1 MSKEIL
7 DHLERSWEALRFDY
21 SPIIKRKPLKFPNK
35 ARVAFWVVPN
45 IEHFVLDRQCV
56 ALFPNNLKPD
66 VSGYGWRDYSPRVGV
81 WRVMKVMDKYRVK
94 GTVAL
99 NSSVCKY
106 YPEIIQ
112 ACKQRGWE
120 FMGHGISNSWF
131 LGDLDEKTEREMIK
145 EVVQTIRRS
154 TGKQPQGWLG
164 PAMAE
169 TYRTLDILAENGIRY
184 VCDWTN
190 DDQPYPLKVKN
201 GSMFSIPYSAE
212 LNDLPIFVRNGL
224 TSEEFYQMC
233 KDQFDTLYEEGKEN
247 GRVMCLSLHPF
258 VIGQPFRIKAFE
270 RVLKYITSQ
279 KNVWLTTGSEIL
291 DFTLKY
297 YNQRTK

>member
-7 DHLERSWEALRFDY
+7 DHLERSWKALKFDY
-21 SPIIKRKPLKFPNK
+21 SPITKRKPLKLPHK

-45 IEHFVLDRQCV
+45 IEHFAIDRQSV

-66 VSGYGWRDYSPRVGV
+66 VSGYAWRDYSPRVGV
-81 WRVMKVMDKYRVK
+81 WRLMKVMDKYRVK

-99 NSSVCKY
+99 NSAVCTY

-131 LGDLDEKTEREMIK
+131 LGNIDEKTERGMIK

-154 TGKQPQGWLG
+154 TGKPPQGWLG

-169 TYRTLDILAENGIRY
+169 TFGTLDILAENGIRY

-190 DDQPYPLKVKN
+190 DDQPYPMKVKK

-224 TSEEFYQMC
+224 TSEQFYQMC
-233 KDQFDTLYEEGKEN
+233 KDQFDTLYEEGKDN
-247 GRVMCLSLHPF
+247 ARVMCLSLHPF
-258 VIGQPFRIKAFE
+258 VIGQPFRIKALE
-270 RVLKYITSQ
+270 KVLKYITSR
-279 KNVWLTTGSEIL
+279 KNVWVTTGSEIIEW
-291 DFTLKY
+291 TSKY
-297 YNQRTK
+297 HNRRTK

>member
-1 MSKEIL
+1 MPKEIL
-7 DHLERSWEALRFDY
+7 DHLERSWKALKFDY

-131 LGDLDEKTEREMIK
+131 LSDLDEKTERAMIK

-233 KDQFDTLYEEGKEN
+233 KDQFDTLYEEGKES

-270 RVLKYITSQ
+270 KVLKYITSQ
-279 KNVWLTTGSEIL
+279 KNVWLTTGSEL
-291 DFTLKY
+291 LEFTAKY

>member
-7 DHLERSWEALRFDY
+7 DHLERSWEALKFDY
-21 SPIIKRKPLKFPNK
+21 SPITKRKPLKLPNN

-45 IEHFVLDRQCV
+45 IEHFALDRPSI
-56 ALFPNNLKPD
+56 ALFPNQLKPD

-99 NSSVCKY
+99 NSAVCKY

-112 ACKQRGWE
+112 AGKQRGWE

-131 LGDLDEKTEREMIK
+131 LGGLDEKTEREMIK

-169 TYRTLDILAENGIRY
+169 TYGTLDILAENGIRY

-201 GSMFSIPYSAE
+201 GPMFSIPYSAE
-212 LNDLPIFVRNGL
+212 LNDLPIFIRNGL

-247 GRVMCLSLHPF
+247 ARVMCLSLHPF
-258 VIGQPFRIKAFE
+258 VIGQPFRIKALE
-270 RVLKYITSQ
+270 KILKYITSK
-279 KNVWLTTGSEIL
+279 KNVWLTTGSEII
-291 DFTLKY
+291 DWTSKY
-297 YNQRTK
+297 YNRRTK

>member
-7 DHLERSWEALRFDY
+7 DHLERSWKALKFDY
-21 SPIIKRKPLKFPNK
+21 SPIINRKPLKFPNK

-99 NSSVCKY
+99 NSAVCKY

-224 TSEEFYQMC
+224 TSDEFYQMC

-258 VIGQPFRIKAFE
+258 VIGQPFRIKAFD
-270 RVLKYITSQ
+270 RILKYITSQ
-279 KNVWLTTGSEIL
+279 KNVWITTGSEIL
-291 DFTLKY
+291 DFTSKY
-297 YNQRTK
+297 YNQRKK

>member
-1 MSKEIL
+1 MPKEIL
-7 DHLERSWEALRFDY
+7 DHLERSWKALKFDY

-131 LGDLDEKTEREMIK
+131 LSDLDEKTERAMIK

-233 KDQFDTLYEEGKEN
+233 KDQFDTLYEEGKES

-270 RVLKYITSQ
+270 KVLKYITSQ
-279 KNVWLTTGSEIL
+279 KNVWLTTGSEL
-291 DFTLKY
+291 LEFAAKY

>member
-7 DHLERSWEALRFDY
+7 DHLERSWKALKFDY

-131 LGDLDEKTEREMIK
+131 LGGLDEKTERAMIK

-224 TSEEFYQMC
+224 TSDEFYQMC

-258 VIGQPFRIKAFE
+258 VIGQPFRIKAFD
-270 RVLKYITSQ
+270 RILKYITSQ
-279 KNVWLTTGSEIL
+279 KNVWITTGSEIL
-291 DFTLKY
+291 DFTSKY
-297 YNQRTK
+297 YNQRKK

>member
-7 DHLERSWEALRFDY
+7 DHLEKSWKALRFDY
-21 SPIIKRKPLKFPNK
+21 SPISTRTPLKFPKK

-45 IEHFVLDRQCV
+45 IEHFVLDRSNV

-66 VSGYGWRDYSPRVGV
+66 VSGYSWRDYSPRVGV

-99 NSSVCKY
+99 NSAVCKY

-112 ACKQRGWE
+112 ACKKRGWE
-120 FMGHGISNSWF
+120 FMGHGIANSWF
-131 LGDLDEKTEREMIK
+131 LGDIDEKTERAMIK
-145 EVVQTIRRS
+145 EVVKTIQRS
-154 TGKQPQGWLG
+154 TGKRPQGWLG

-169 TYRTLDILAENGIRY
+169 TYRSLDILAENGIKY

-190 DDQPYPLKVKN
+190 DDQPYRMKVKK
-201 GSMFSIPYSAE
+201 GSLFSIPYSAE
-212 LNDLPIFVRNGL
+212 LNDLPIFIRNGF
-224 TSEEFYQMC
+224 TSDEFYQMC
-233 KDQFDTLYEEGKEN
+233 KEQFDTLYDEGREN

-258 VIGQPFRIKAFE
+258 VIGQPFRIKALD
-270 RVLKYITSQ
+270 RVLKYITS
-279 KNVWLTTGSEIL
+279 KKDVWVTTGSEII
-291 DFTLKY
+291 DWTSKY
-297 YNQRTK
+297 NKRLT

>member
-1 MSKEIL
+1 MPKEIL
-7 DHLERSWEALRFDY
+7 DHLERSWKALRFDY

-131 LGDLDEKTEREMIK
+131 LSDLDEKTERAMIK

-233 KDQFDTLYEEGKEN
+233 KDQFDTLYEEGKES

-270 RVLKYITSQ
+270 KVLKYITSQ
-279 KNVWLTTGSEIL
+279 KNVWLTTGSEL
-291 DFTLKY
+291 LEFTAKY